1 MKKILSIYLIYIEYL
16 LLYEQKKIDFRNP
29 TVQQSQ
35 KTRKQSKQIKMSEA
49 AAVAQNTNTTQRQS
63 AGTSTGRGRGG
74 PRNQR
79 QTVVASASVPVTTEL
94 IGAVV
99 GKQGATINKIKDAT
113 RTRISHLE
121 PNPGDGHLFHSFH
134 ISGTPQGVDRARR
147 WILNILGNTYRADH
161 PEDFKEDEASAEPV
175 REVSG
180 AN

>member
-1 MKKILSIYLIYIEYL
+1 MTIEKKIEFFKNSQTIITEH
-16 LLYEQKKIDFRNP
+16 KKLN
-29 TVQQSQ
+29 
-35 KTRKQSKQIKMSEA
+35 KMSA
-49 AAVAQNTNTTQRQS
+49 SAVAQTNTNTETSGR
-63 AGTSTGRGRGG
+63 TSTGRGGGRGG
-74 PRNQR
+74 HRHQSQR
-79 QTVVASASVPVTTEL
+79 VVASASVPITTEL